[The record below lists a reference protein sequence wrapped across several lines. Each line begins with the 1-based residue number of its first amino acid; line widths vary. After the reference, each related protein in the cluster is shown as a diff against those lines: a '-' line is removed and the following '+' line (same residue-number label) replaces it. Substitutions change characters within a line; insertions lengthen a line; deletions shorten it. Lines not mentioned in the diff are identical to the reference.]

1 MTGQFLVRGRVLP
14 QFCCTIFINRH
25 NQNKQHTKPSARVYT
40 QSANL
45 AAICRLGS
53 STDQTRTGPAV
64 LPFWISLRMSKTGK
78 WQWKGVTALHHSL
91 GPHTSCSW
99 SSNSSV
105 TGCGVRGSDNLKPDK
120 RFFFFFASKH
130 LKPQTPDRSYSP
142 HISGPRIHARAP
154 AVDGWGAGKKLISS
168 SIRRDAENTIL
179 SSGLSVEES
188 DKFCLTFNRHKDERG
203 VVSSGETHSTAA
215 GMGCP
220 CRQRC
225 TYPEATCGWRRQ
237 KCVAHCLCGRL
248 LELCIM
254 QHRAT
259 KIM

>member
-40 QSANL
+40 RSANL

-120 RFFFFFASKH
+120 RFFFSSPPNTWNPK
-130 LKPQTPDRSYSP
+130 LLIDRTLHTYPGHVSM
-142 HISGPRIHARAP
+142 HGPRLLM
-154 AVDGWGAGKKLISS
+154 G
-168 SIRRDAENTIL
+168 
-179 SSGLSVEES
+179 
-188 DKFCLTFNRHKDERG
+188 
-203 VVSSGETHSTAA
+203 GE
-215 GMGCP
+215 
-220 CRQRC
+220 Q
-225 TYPEATCGWRRQ
+225 E
-237 KCVAHCLCGRL
+237 KN
-248 LELCIM
+248 
-254 QHRAT
+254 
-259 KIM
+259 